1 MSNKTQDLI
10 SSFIFRSTIKPV
22 STSLCPLRS
31 SVYLLNSASH
41 KSFSCNTYCRHK
53 RAAAAHG
60 SNIPACNQGFKI
72 PCWQKSCRKVN
83 SFCEKTCPIK
93 YFPSVRNRITVLIVF
108 DVVTQLKKLVFI
120 SNITAPTYYRGSLR
134 SSSVHNATNIIFSNP
149 RASSKSFFYESKRW
163 KRTLGLFN
171 LHH

>member
-31 SVYLLNSASH
+31 SLYLLNSASH

-60 SNIPACNQGFKI
+60 SNIPACNRGFKI

-134 SSSVHNATNIIFSNP
+134 SSSAHNATNIIFFKSQSVKQILLLWIKALKKNI
-149 RASSKSFFYESKRW
+149 RAI
-163 KRTLGLFN
+163 
-171 LHH
+171 